1 MKDPELGL
9 HKHLDEMR
17 KAAVLTRVHNILQ
30 EMKLRL
36 VKDKYES
43 YMKSLNSSVTPNH
56 PS

>member
-1 MKDPELGL
+1 MKDLELGL

-17 KAAVLTRVHNILQ
+17 RAAVLTRVHNILQ

-43 YMKSLNSSVTPNH
+43 YMKSLNSSVSPNH

>member
-17 KAAVLTRVHNILQ
+17 RAAVLTRVHNILQ

-43 YMKSLNSSVTPNH
+43 HMRALNSSDPHSNTQ
-56 PS
+56 

>member
-1 MKDPELGL
+1 MKDLELGL

-17 KAAVLTRVHNILQ
+17 RTAVLTKVHNILQ

-36 VKDKYES
+36 VKDEYES
-43 YMKSLNSSVTPNH
+43 YMNALNSSVTPND

>member
-1 MKDPELGL
+1 MKDLELGL

-17 KAAVLTRVHNILQ
+17 RAAVLTRVHNILQ

-43 YMKSLNSSVTPNH
+43 YMNALNSSVTPNH

>member
-1 MKDPELGL
+1 MKDLELGL

-17 KAAVLTRVHNILQ
+17 RAAVLTKVHNILQ

-43 YMKSLNSSVTPNH
+43 YSKALNSSVSPNH

>member
-17 KAAVLTRVHNILQ
+17 RAAVLTRVHNILQ

-43 YMKSLNSSVTPNH
+43 YMKSLNSSVTPNN

>member
-17 KAAVLTRVHNILQ
+17 RAAVLTRIHNILQ

-43 YMKSLNSSVTPNH
+43 YMKSLNSSVTPNN

>member
-17 KAAVLTRVHNILQ
+17 RAAVLTRVHNILQ
-30 EMKLRL
+30 EMKLHL
-36 VKDKYES
+36 VKNKYES
-43 YMKSLNSSVTPNH
+43 YMKSLNSSVSPNH

>member
-1 MKDPELGL
+1 MKDHELGL

-17 KAAVLTRVHNILQ
+17 RAAVLTRVNNILQ

-43 YMKSLNSSVTPNH
+43 YSKALNSSVSPNH

>member
-1 MKDPELGL
+1 MKDLELGL

-17 KAAVLTRVHNILQ
+17 RAAVLTRVHNILQ

-36 VKDKYES
+36 MKDKYES

>member
-17 KAAVLTRVHNILQ
+17 RTAVLTKVHNILQ

-43 YMKSLNSSVTPNH
+43 YMKSLNSSVSPNH

>member
-1 MKDPELGL
+1 MKDLELGL

-17 KAAVLTRVHNILQ
+17 RAAVLTRVHNILQ

-43 YMKSLNSSVTPNH
+43 YMKSLNSSVTPNN

>member
-1 MKDPELGL
+1 MKDLELGL

-17 KAAVLTRVHNILQ
+17 RAAVLTRVHNILQ

-43 YMKSLNSSVTPNH
+43 YMKSLNSSVIPND
-56 PS
+56 PN

>member
-1 MKDPELGL
+1 MKDHELGL

-17 KAAVLTRVHNILQ
+17 RAAVLTRVHNILQ

-36 VKDKYES
+36 VKNKYES
-43 YMKSLNSSVTPNH
+43 YMKSLNSSVSPNH

>member
-1 MKDPELGL
+1 MKDLELSL

-17 KAAVLTRVHNILQ
+17 RAAVLTKVHNILQ

-36 VKDKYES
+36 VKDEYES
-43 YMKSLNSSVTPNH
+43 YMNALNSSVTPND

>member
-17 KAAVLTRVHNILQ
+17 RAAVLTKVHNILQ

-36 VKDKYES
+36 VKDEYES
-43 YMKSLNSSVTPNH
+43 YMNALNSSVTPNN

>member
-1 MKDPELGL
+1 MKDQELGL

-17 KAAVLTRVHNILQ
+17 RAAVLTKVHNILQ

-36 VKDKYES
+36 VKNKYES
-43 YMKSLNSSVTPNH
+43 YMKSLNSSVSPNH

>member
-17 KAAVLTRVHNILQ
+17 RAAVLTRVHNILQ

-36 VKDKYES
+36 VKDKFES

>member
-17 KAAVLTRVHNILQ
+17 RAAVLTRVHNILQ

-43 YMKSLNSSVTPNH
+43 YMNALNSSVTPND

>member
-17 KAAVLTRVHNILQ
+17 RAAVLTKVHNILQ

-36 VKDKYES
+36 VKDEYES
-43 YMKSLNSSVTPNH
+43 YMNALNSSVTPND

>member
-1 MKDPELGL
+1 MKDQELGL

-17 KAAVLTRVHNILQ
+17 RAAVLTRVHNILQ

-43 YMKSLNSSVTPNH
+43 YMKSLNSSVTPNN

>member
-17 KAAVLTRVHNILQ
+17 RAAVMTRVHNILQ

-43 YMKSLNSSVTPNH
+43 HMRALNSSDPHSNTQ
-56 PS
+56 

>member
-1 MKDPELGL
+1 MKDPELEL

>member
-17 KAAVLTRVHNILQ
+17 RAAVLTRVHNILQ

-56 PS
+56 PN